1 MCRYLRFLAYIVPAY
16 VSYCNDYM
24 FNVILLLLCVFL
36 LKTVSF
42 MLTFVKVPTLRRF
55 LMTVSGKPLNLY
67 THGNFLFFEIF
78 VLLAVNM

>member
-1 MCRYLRFLAYIVPAY
+1 MPAY

-36 LKTVSF
+36 LKRVSF

-55 LMTVSGKPLNLY
+55 LVTASGTLLKLY
-67 THGNFLFFEIF
+67 THGNFLLFEIF

>member
-1 MCRYLRFLAYIVPAY
+1 MPAY

-55 LMTVSGKPLNLY
+55 LMTASGKLLNLH
-67 THGNFLFFEIF
+67 THGNFILFEIF

>member
-1 MCRYLRFLAYIVPAY
+1 
-16 VSYCNDYM
+16 
-24 FNVILLLLCVFL
+24 
-36 LKTVSF
+36 